1 MWLAWRLDHCK
12 RKHSCPAWSL
22 LSAAKH
28 FYLDGSSLFQDDSLS
43 LQKDT
48 RGHWLVWRAWK
59 WCKSYLIRIIVAQN
73 RPLGSDYI
81 SREQWSAYTRLI
93 FIEICSCLLYLSK
106 WNPIQPK
113 RLKKMLLLCCWFSF
127 QLWLKS
133 SLGVLR
139 NGVWSLQ
146 MCLRN
151 VSNQYKGLSNLF
163 WGHIVTRCLTRT
175 CWCLFVFFLFNLWF
189 VFFHKWTQPP
199 LTEGIISRPLSFYS
213 SNGMYCGAKQA
224 SGDFTNDSY

>member
-12 RKHSCPAWSL
+12 WKHSCPAWSL

-73 RPLGSDYI
+73 RPLGSNYI

-175 CWCLFVFFLFNLWF
+175 CWCLFVCLFFYLICGLFSF
-189 VFFHKWTQPP
+189 
-199 LTEGIISRPLSFYS
+199 ISEHSLL
-213 SNGMYCGAKQA
+213 
-224 SGDFTNDSY
+224 

>member
-12 RKHSCPAWSL
+12 WKHSCPAWSL

-28 FYLDGSSLFQDDSLS
+28 FYPDGSSRFQDDSLS

-59 WCKSYLIRIIVAQN
+59 WCKSYLIRVIVAQN

-106 WNPIQPK
+106 WNSIQPK
-113 RLKKMLLLCCWFSF
+113 RLKKINVITVLLIFLSALAKILLGSSQKWCLISPDVFKKRQINIKAYQTSSGGTLWLGALLGHVGVCLVFFYLICGLFSF
-127 QLWLKS
+127 IS
-133 SLGVLR
+133 EHSLL
-139 NGVWSLQ
+139 
-146 MCLRN
+146 
-151 VSNQYKGLSNLF
+151 
-163 WGHIVTRCLTRT
+163 
-175 CWCLFVFFLFNLWF
+175 
-189 VFFHKWTQPP
+189 
-199 LTEGIISRPLSFYS
+199 
-213 SNGMYCGAKQA
+213 
-224 SGDFTNDSY
+224 